1 MKNILQTSF
10 LFVAVIIMIA
20 SCKKNDI
27 DNPGN
32 PASLVGKW
40 NNDQLI
46 LWTSIPGT
54 VTTKDTT
61 VYTGTGSYIDLRTDQ
76 NAYQKTYDFSS
87 SLYSYDTTSYAVSGH
102 TFTAVKGVETTVW
115 TIQKLTGDSLQLY
128 RKNTGN
134 SGATINELWLIFSR

>member
-1 MKNILQTSF
+1 MKNILLTSF
-10 LFVAVIIMIA
+10 LFAVTIIA

-27 DNPGN
+27 DNPRN
-32 PASLVGKW
+32 PASPVGKW

-61 VYTGTGSYIDLRTDQ
+61 VYTGTGSYIDLRTDK
-76 NAYQKTYDFSS
+76 NAYQKIYDFSS
-87 SLYSYDTTSYAVSGH
+87 YSYSYDTTSYSVSGI

-128 RKNTGN
+128 RKSTSN